1 MQTVLLTIVSAQRII
16 DLKLPAE
23 VPIGDLMPRIR
34 ELCGISLPDG
44 AEPAK
49 RLSWHLLLPSSGK
62 TLDAGR
68 SLNEAG
74 IIDGAIL
81 LLRNTASIGQL
92 STPVFQPKIIL
103 PSEESGGIGVR
114 WYVPRE

>member
-1 MQTVLLTIVSAQRII
+1 MRTVLLTIVSAHQTI

-23 VPIGDLMPRIR
+23 VPIGDLIPRIR
-34 ELCGISLPDG
+34 ELCGVSVPDPG
-44 AEPAK
+44 PAK

-68 SLNEAG
+68 SLSETG

-81 LLRNTASIGQL
+81 LLQNSSTIERP

-114 WYVPRE
+114 WYMPHE

>member
-1 MQTVLLTIVSAQRII
+1 MQTVLLTIVSAHRTI

-34 ELCGISLPDG
+34 ELCGISLPDT
-44 AEPAK
+44 EPAK

-62 TLDAGR
+62 MLDAGR
-68 SLNEAG
+68 SLSEAG

-81 LLRNTASIGQL
+81 LLQNNSSVEQQRAA
-92 STPVFQPKIIL
+92 PVFRPKTII

-114 WYVPRE
+114 WYIPHE